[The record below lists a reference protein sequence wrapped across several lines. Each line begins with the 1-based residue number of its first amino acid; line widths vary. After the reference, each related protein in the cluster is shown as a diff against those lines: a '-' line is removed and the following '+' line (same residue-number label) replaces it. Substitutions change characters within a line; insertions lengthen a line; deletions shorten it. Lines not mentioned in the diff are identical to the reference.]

1 MAACY
6 RKSIG
11 SRVGVNMEGQAKNQ
25 KAGPLRVISE
35 GTMYVFPI
43 NGVEFYVNEVPRTGV
58 VRIMGD
64 GLVQGFDNV
73 EEKPLREF
81 CEQSLRERDL
91 HLRALD
97 RMDNEVDRKT
107 LLEDLKANRKD
118 MGLILTNRLIR
129 FVESSTCRS
138 PELLRKLKLQVGLQN
153 YEVLKRL
160 HFEIENPRF
169 KKSLDVFYTFCKL
182 MGEWK
187 SETNDMEL

>member
-1 MAACY
+1 
-6 RKSIG
+6 
-11 SRVGVNMEGQAKNQ
+11 MEGQTKDQ
-25 KAGPLRVISE
+25 KAGPLRVISK

-43 NGVEFYVNEVPRTGV
+43 DGVDFYVNTVPRTGV

-73 EEKPLREF
+73 EEKSLEEF
-81 CEQSLRERDL
+81 CRQSLHNKDL

-97 RMDNEVDRKT
+97 RMGNEVDRTT
-107 LLEDLKANRKD
+107 LLEDLKDNRKD
-118 MGLILTNRLIR
+118 MGRILTSRLIR

-160 HFEIENPRF
+160 HFEIEHPRF
-169 KKSLDVFYTFCKL
+169 KKSLAVFYTFCKL
-182 MGEWK
+182 MGEQK
-187 SETNDMEL
+187 ETSEYRNDNG